1 MRLKPSLLALA
12 IPFALV
18 AQAPKAG
25 VPDYSQTPRAQVPE
39 AYTWNIQDLFPNE
52 AAWRAEFDAV
62 KALAGTVEPLAK
74 GWTESPKAMA
84 ALLERLS
91 EITLRGGKVGA
102 YVSLQGDMDLRDARF
117 QKLGGEVQMFM
128 VGFGSKLAFMG
139 ADILKLGPDKVAA
152 YVQAEPRLKPYRKQ
166 LEDTLRM
173 QKHILPEAEQRVASM
188 TGLFGGTAAKASG
201 LLNNVD
207 LPKPEVT
214 LADGSKALLNQ
225 ATFQRLR
232 SSKVVEDRRK
242 VMETFFANQK
252 RFENTFAALMDGN
265 VKRDLF
271 EAKIRKFDTCL
282 DSALFGDAIDT
293 SVYRNLIQATRAN
306 LTPMHRLLKLRQRM
320 LGLPEF
326 RYGDIYASAVASVE
340 RRYPFDEGRKLV
352 MDAVAPLGEDYGKAI
367 RRAFDDRWIDIY
379 PNLDKQSG
387 AYSSGVSGVHP
398 YVKMNYDGSFQQVS
412 TLAHELGHAMH
423 SWFSDKTQPA
433 PMAQY
438 PIFLAEI
445 ASTFNENMLM
455 HRMLGQEKDDAL
467 KLFLLDNY
475 LEGLRGT
482 LYRQTL
488 FADFELA
495 IHEAVEQGKTL
506 TPDFLNAKYLELTRL
521 YYGHNQGVVKV
532 EDYIQSEWSLIPHFY
547 YNFYVYQYATGVIA
561 SMAISDAVLKEG
573 APARDRYLTFLKAG
587 GSDFPLETLKKAGVD
602 LSKPEAVNKA
612 FQAFGG
618 YVDEMEKI
626 VARME
631 QRKK

>member
-1 MRLKPSLLALA
+1 MRLNASLLALA
-12 IPFALV
+12 IPFVLV
-18 AQAPKAG
+18 AQAPKAV
-25 VPDYSQTPRAQVPE
+25 VPDFSRTPRAQVPE
-39 AYTWNIQDLFPNE
+39 AHTWNIQDLFPNE

-62 KALAGTVEPLAK
+62 KALTGTVEPMVK
-74 GWTESPKAMA
+74 GWTDSPQAMA

-91 EITLRGGKVGA
+91 EITLRGERVGA

-139 ADILKLGPDKVAA
+139 ADILKLGPEKVAA
-152 YVQAEPRLKPYRKQ
+152 YVQAEPRLRPYRKQ

-232 SSKVVEDRRK
+232 ASKVVEDRRK

-252 RFENTFAALMDGN
+252 RFENTFAALLDGN

-271 EAKIRKFDTCL
+271 EAKIRTFDTCL

-340 RRYPFDEGRKLV
+340 RRYPYDEGRKLV
-352 MDAVAPLGEDYGKAI
+352 VDAVAPLGEDYGKAI

-423 SWFSDKTQPA
+423 SWFSDKVQPA

-521 YYGHNQGVVKV
+521 YYGHDKGVVKV

-602 LSKPEAVNKA
+602 LSKPEAVSKA

-618 YVDEMEKI
+618 YVDEMEKL

-631 QRKK
+631 QVKK

>member
-1 MRLKPSLLALA
+1 MRLTASLLALSV
-12 IPFALV
+12 PFALV
-18 AQAPKAG
+18 AQAPMAA

-62 KALAGTVEPLAK
+62 KALTGTVEPMVK
-74 GWTESPKAMA
+74 GWTDSPQAMA
-84 ALLERLS
+84 ALLERLT
-91 EITLRGGKVGA
+91 EITLRGGRVRA

-139 ADILKLGPDKVAA
+139 ADILKLGPEKVAA
-152 YVQAEPRLKPYRKQ
+152 YVQAEPRLRPYRKQ

-188 TGLFGGTAAKASG
+188 TGLFGGTASKVSG

-252 RFENTFAALMDGN
+252 RFENTFAALLDGN

-271 EAKIRKFDTCL
+271 NARIRKHESCL
-282 DSALFGDAIDT
+282 DAALFGNAIDT

-340 RRYPFDEGRKLV
+340 RRYPYDEGRRLV
-352 MDAVAPLGEDYGKAI
+352 VDAVAPLGDDYGKAI

-423 SWFSDKTQPA
+423 SWLSDKAQPA

-455 HRMLGQEKDDAL
+455 HRLLGQEKDDAL

-602 LSKPEAVNKA
+602 LSKPEAVSKA

>member
-1 MRLKPSLLALA
+1 MRLNASLLALA
-12 IPFALV
+12 VPFALV
-18 AQAPKAG
+18 AQAPKAA

-62 KALAGTVEPLAK
+62 KALTGTVEPMVK
-74 GWTESPKAMA
+74 GWTDSPQAMA

-91 EITLRGGKVGA
+91 EITLRGGRVGA
-102 YVSLQGDMDLRDARF
+102 YASLQGDMDLRDARF

-128 VGFGSKLAFMG
+128 VGFGSELAFMG

-152 YVQAEPRLKPYRKQ
+152 YVQAEPRLRPYRKQ

-252 RFENTFAALMDGN
+252 RFENTFAALLDGN

-271 EAKIRKFDTCL
+271 EAKIRTFDTCL

-340 RRYPFDEGRKLV
+340 RRYPYEEGRKLV
-352 MDAVAPLGEDYGKAI
+352 VDAVAPLGEDYGKAI

-602 LSKPEAVNKA
+602 LSKPEAVSKA

-631 QRKK
+631 KSKR

>member
-1 MRLKPSLLALA
+1 M
-12 IPFALV
+12 
-18 AQAPKAG
+18 
-25 VPDYSQTPRAQVPE
+25 PE
-39 AYTWNIQDLFPNE
+39 AYTWNVQDLFPNE

-62 KALAGTVEPLAK
+62 KALTGTVEPMVK
-74 GWTESPKAMA
+74 GWTDSPQAMA
-84 ALLERLS
+84 ALMERLT
-91 EITLRGGKVGA
+91 EITQRGGRVRA

-139 ADILKLGPDKVAA
+139 ADILKLGPEKVAA
-152 YVQAEPRLKPYRKQ
+152 YVQAEPRLRPYRKQ

-188 TGLFGGTAAKASG
+188 TGLFGGTASKVSS

-232 SSKVVEDRRK
+232 ASKVVEDRRK

-252 RFENTFAALMDGN
+252 RFENTFAALLDGN

-271 EAKIRKFDTCL
+271 NARIRKHESCL
-282 DSALFGDAIDT
+282 EAALFGNAIDT

-340 RRYPFDEGRKLV
+340 RRYSYDEGRKLV
-352 MDAVAPLGEDYGKAI
+352 VDAVAPLGEDYGKAI

-602 LSKPEAVNKA
+602 LSKPEAVSKA

>member
-1 MRLKPSLLALA
+1 MRLNASLLALA
-12 IPFALV
+12 IPFVLV
-18 AQAPKAG
+18 AQAPKAV
-25 VPDYSQTPRAQVPE
+25 VPDFSRTPRAQVPE
-39 AYTWNIQDLFPNE
+39 AHTWNIQDLFPNE

-62 KALAGTVEPLAK
+62 KALTGTVEPMVK
-74 GWTESPKAMA
+74 GWTDSPQAMA

-91 EITLRGGKVGA
+91 EITLRGERVGA

-139 ADILKLGPDKVAA
+139 ADILKLGPEKVAA
-152 YVQAEPRLKPYRKQ
+152 YVQAEPRLRPYRKQ

-232 SSKVVEDRRK
+232 ASKVVEDRRK

-252 RFENTFAALMDGN
+252 RFENTFAALLDGN

-271 EAKIRKFDTCL
+271 EAKIRTFDTCL

-340 RRYPFDEGRKLV
+340 RRYPYDEGRKLV
-352 MDAVAPLGEDYGKAI
+352 VDAVAPLGEDYGKAI

-423 SWFSDKTQPA
+423 SWFSGKVQPA

-521 YYGHNQGVVKV
+521 YYGHDKGVVKV

-602 LSKPEAVNKA
+602 LSKPEAVSKA

-618 YVDEMEKI
+618 YVDEMEKL

-631 QRKK
+631 QVKK

>member
-1 MRLKPSLLALA
+1 MRLNASLLALA
-12 IPFALV
+12 IPFVLV
-18 AQAPKAG
+18 AQAPKAV
-25 VPDYSQTPRAQVPE
+25 VPDFSRTPRAQVPE
-39 AYTWNIQDLFPNE
+39 AHTWNIQDLFPNE

-62 KALAGTVEPLAK
+62 KALTGTVEPMVK
-74 GWTESPKAMA
+74 GWTDSPQAMA

-91 EITLRGGKVGA
+91 EITLRGERVGA

-139 ADILKLGPDKVAA
+139 ADILKLGPEKVAA
-152 YVQAEPRLKPYRKQ
+152 YVQAEPRLRPYRKQ

-232 SSKVVEDRRK
+232 ASKVVEDRRK

-252 RFENTFAALMDGN
+252 RFENTFAALLDGN

-271 EAKIRKFDTCL
+271 EAKIRTFDTCL

-340 RRYPFDEGRKLV
+340 RRYPYDEGRKLV
-352 MDAVAPLGEDYGKAI
+352 VDVVAPLGEDYGKAI

-423 SWFSDKTQPA
+423 SWFSDKAQPA

-521 YYGHNQGVVKV
+521 YYGHDKGVVKV

-602 LSKPEAVNKA
+602 LSKPEAVSKA

-618 YVDEMEKI
+618 YVDEMEKL

-631 QRKK
+631 QVKK

>member
-1 MRLKPSLLALA
+1 MKLNPSLLALA

-18 AQAPKAG
+18 AQAPKTG

-39 AYTWNIQDLFPNE
+39 ALTWNIQDLFRNE

-74 GWTESPKAMA
+74 GWTASPQAMA
-84 ALLERLS
+84 ALLERLT
-91 EITLRGGKVGA
+91 EITQRGRRVGA
-102 YVSLQGDMDLRDARF
+102 YASLQGDMDLRDARF

-139 ADILKLGPDKVAA
+139 ADILKLGPDKIAA
-152 YVQAEPRLKPYRKQ
+152 YVQAEPRLAPYRKQ

-188 TGLFGGTAAKASG
+188 TGLFGGTASKVSG

-232 SSKVVEDRRK
+232 ASKVVEDRRK
-242 VMETFFANQK
+242 VMEAFFANQK
-252 RFENTFAALMDGN
+252 RFENTFAALLDGN
-265 VKRDLF
+265 AKRDLF
-271 EAKIRKFDTCL
+271 NARIRKFDTCL
-282 DSALFGDAIDT
+282 DAALFGNAIDT
-293 SVYRNLIQATRAN
+293 SVYRNLIQTTRAN
-306 LTPMHRLLKLRQRM
+306 LAPMHRLLKLRQRM
-320 LGLPEF
+320 LRLPEF

-340 RRYPFDEGRKLV
+340 RRYTYEDGRRLV
-352 MDAVAPLGEDYGKAI
+352 VDAVAPLGEDYGKAI

-387 AYSSGVSGVHP
+387 AYSSGVPGVHP

-423 SWFSDKTQPA
+423 SWFSDKAQPA

-455 HRMLGQEKDDAL
+455 HSLLGQEKDDAL

-521 YYGHNQGVVKV
+521 YYGHDKGVVKV

-573 APARDRYLTFLKAG
+573 APARDRYLAFLKAG

-602 LSKPEAVNKA
+602 LSKPEAVSKA

-618 YVDEMEKI
+618 YVDEMERL

-631 QRKK
+631 QATK

>member
-1 MRLKPSLLALA
+1 MRLTASLLALA

-18 AQAPKAG
+18 AQAPKVA

-62 KALAGTVEPLAK
+62 KALTGTVEPMVK
-74 GWTESPKAMA
+74 GWTDSPQAMA
-84 ALLERLS
+84 TLLERLT
-91 EITLRGGKVGA
+91 EITLRGGRVRA

-139 ADILKLGPDKVAA
+139 ADILKLGPEKVAA
-152 YVQAEPRLKPYRKQ
+152 YVQAEPRLRPYRKQ

-188 TGLFGGTAAKASG
+188 TGLFGGTASKVSG

-252 RFENTFAALMDGN
+252 RFENTFAALLDGN

-271 EAKIRKFDTCL
+271 NARIRKHESCL
-282 DSALFGDAIDT
+282 DAALFGNAIDT

-340 RRYPFDEGRKLV
+340 RRYPYDEGRRLV
-352 MDAVAPLGEDYGKAI
+352 VDAVAPLGDDYGKAI

-423 SWFSDKTQPA
+423 SWLSDKAQPA

-455 HRMLGQEKDDAL
+455 HRLLGQEKDDAL

-602 LSKPEAVNKA
+602 LSKPEAVSKA